1 MRGKPLRVVAQKA
14 SQFTLLLAHH
24 YLRLLRRYEK
34 AAQRRW
40 TKDAVLRSITR
51 QKGKPPGLITEDSIA
66 AVRSLLKTHPELSS
80 QLADYRDRVIQ
91 RKVRVYE
98 STVDLPDWEEVSWHK
113 DWRFGHCW
121 PNAFYRQYNF
131 YEFDKSVPYDVHYP
145 WELSR
150 LNFLM
155 IPTLLAVLER
165 DEEWPRTLDRIL
177 TSWQNGNPFA
187 NSVNWYPM
195 ECAMRSVNLV
205 ILLSLLAHLEA
216 HDTRSLQKLAVL
228 CELHGR
234 FLYRTV
240 EYSDVRG
247 NHFAAE
253 IVALLLLGLAL
264 RDDVPEATR
273 WVTYARRYIEKEV
286 LAQYSEDGVNFEKS
300 TAYHRLVTQLFLI
313 AFIAM
318 ERSGIDVGTAA
329 KQRLHQA
336 CRYTRAYTRPD
347 GMAPIWGDSDDAHA
361 TWFEG
366 RHHRDHRAL
375 TDLGAAYFNDKSL
388 AAPGARA
395 IDVPLFFGATGSRQQ
410 EDESTL
416 NTPFDPVQHFCDG
429 DMVCATIGDHHFVAD
444 VGEVGSGGRGGH
456 GHLDALSFELTL
468 QGIPLIVDPG
478 SYIYTGDPDAR
489 NRFRS
494 TRAHNVAM
502 IDGEEMAAVFPRQ
515 LWRLGTEADPYD
527 VSWRKS
533 KDGFFLSARHDGYAR
548 LPNPVRYH
556 REFEFSASD
565 TRLTVSD
572 GFQGMGQHVVE
583 RFLHFEPSLELTLS
597 EQHLLI
603 SGGGDRQFLGNWED
617 DAQAT
622 LIDDWV
628 SSSYGER
635 TRSRT
640 LVLRS
645 SINGRSLRT
654 FAIAPA
660 GKQCQEDFAQTD
672 VDASGLRT

>member
-1 MRGKPLRVVAQKA
+1 MRGKPSKVIAQKA
-14 SQFTLLLAHH
+14 SQFTILLAHH
-24 YLRLLRRYEK
+24 CLKLWKWYEK

-40 TKDAVLRSITR
+40 TKDAVLRLVTR
-51 QKGKPPGLITEDSIA
+51 QKSAPGRLITEDGIG
-66 AVRSLLKTHPELSS
+66 AVRSLLEAHPELRS
-80 QLADYRDRVIQ
+80 QLAECRDRVMQ
-91 RKVRVYE
+91 RKIQVYE
-98 STVDLPDWEEVSWHK
+98 SIVDLPEWEEVSWHK
-113 DWRFGHCW
+113 DWRFGHGW

-131 YEFDKSVPYDVHYP
+131 YEFDKPVPYDVHFP

-205 ILLSLLAHLEA
+205 ILLSLLAHLRP
-216 HDTRSLQKLAVL
+216 HDTRSLQKLTVL

-273 WVTYARRYIEKEV
+273 WVKYARRYVEKEV
-286 LAQYSEDGVNFEKS
+286 LAQYYGDGVNFEKS

-313 AFIAM
+313 AFIALN
-318 ERSGIDVGTAA
+318 RSGVEVGAAA

-361 TWFEG
+361 TWFDR
-366 RHHRDHRAL
+366 RHHRDHRIL
-375 TDLGAAYFNDKSL
+375 TDLAAAYFNDESL
-388 AAPGARA
+388 AMPGARS
-395 IDVPLFFGATGSRQQ
+395 IDVPLFFGTAGSHQH
-410 EDESTL
+410 EDRSTF
-416 NTPFDPVQHFCDG
+416 NTTCDPVQYFRDG
-429 DMVCATIGDHHFVAD
+429 GMVCATIGDHHFVAD
-444 VGEVGSGGRGGH
+444 VGEVGLDGRGGH
-456 GHLDALSFELTL
+456 GHLDAISFELTL
-468 QGIPLIVDPG
+468 SGIPLIVDPG
-478 SYIYTGDPDAR
+478 SYLYTGDPDAR

-502 IDGEEMAAVFPRQ
+502 VDGEEMASIFPRQ

-548 LPNPVRYH
+548 LPNPVQYH
-556 REFEFSASD
+556 REFEFSAAD

-572 GFQGMGQHVVE
+572 GLQATGQHVVE
-583 RFLHFEPSLELTLS
+583 RFLHFEPSLELTLA
-597 EQHLLI
+597 EQRLLI
-603 SGGGDRQFLGNWED
+603 TAAADRQFLVTWED
-617 DAQAT
+617 DTQAT

-635 TRSRT
+635 TKSRT
-640 LVLRS
+640 LVLRN
-645 SINGRSLRT
+645 SIHGKSLLA

-660 GKQCQEDFAQTD
+660 GKQREDDFAQTD